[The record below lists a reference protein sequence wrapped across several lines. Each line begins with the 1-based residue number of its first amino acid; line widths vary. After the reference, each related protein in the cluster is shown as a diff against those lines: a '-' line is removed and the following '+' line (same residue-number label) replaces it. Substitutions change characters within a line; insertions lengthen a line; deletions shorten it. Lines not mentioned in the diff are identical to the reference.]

1 MKNTERFCRFTA
13 LLLCVLMVLCALGG
27 CKGKDSAPTTVVFT
41 EDGEKELPLVTVLVD
56 VTWISDNLQNIL
68 REIPG
73 SDREFHLA
81 VEMLTREAPQR
92 ANRLTELRTELM
104 AGKGPDVFLIDQANT
119 VTMMGMDGKPMGAVF
134 QFPEQAMAHKVFLP
148 LDDYMKSA
156 QLTDFSRQLPVIM
169 EAGRNEEGQQLLP
182 MGYNITMNSF
192 AEKFADEDIATREAM
207 LSSGSLALEF
217 FASMGYNRLDYFGQE
232 ADFEAEKLNF
242 TEEEL
247 LEEAKLWRNWREK
260 FQAGEYDSIPD
271 EDKGMSKLSMG
282 AFGGGDRT
290 LVPARNRDG
299 GITAYIEAFGAI
311 NRNTPYPD
319 YSFLVLDKLCS
330 KSVQSQEFLY
340 AWGGGMITD
349 MDLNAP
355 GEMPIYWL
363 TMSEPVYEWYVGL
376 WDQITAVRLVSAL
389 DMAAYEEI
397 YVPMLEGAVQDD
409 QALERAVH
417 KAYTTMEMML
427 AES

>member
-1 MKNTERFCRFTA
+1 
-13 LLLCVLMVLCALGG
+13 
-27 CKGKDSAPTTVVFT
+27 
-41 EDGEKELPLVTVLVD
+41 
-56 VTWISDNLQNIL
+56 
-68 REIPG
+68 
-73 SDREFHLA
+73 
-81 VEMLTREAPQR
+81 
-92 ANRLTELRTELM
+92 
-104 AGKGPDVFLIDQANT
+104 
-119 VTMMGMDGKPMGAVF
+119 
-134 QFPEQAMAHKVFLP
+134 MAHKVFLP
-148 LDDYMKSA
+148 LDDYMKNA

-282 AFGGGDRT
+282 AFGGEDRT